1 MTKKILEIT
10 KVDGG
15 VPKGTILDELLFLIR
30 ISDFYH
36 GLLSNVKL
44 SDHDTSLF
52 LITHEINGSASELNS
67 ELISKYSMPLC
78 LISEIIH
85 PS

>member
-1 MTKKILEIT
+1 MTKNVLKIT
-10 KVDGG
+10 KIDAG
-15 VPKGTILDELLFLIR
+15 VPEGTILDQLLFLIR
-30 ISDFYH
+30 ISELYG

-44 SDHDTSLF
+44 SDDDTSLF

-67 ELISKYSMPLC
+67 ELISKYSMSLC

-85 PS
+85 PR

>member
-1 MTKKILEIT
+1 MTKKVLKIT
-10 KVDGG
+10 KIDAG
-15 VPKGTILDELLFLIR
+15 VPEGTILDQLLFLIR
-30 ISDFYH
+30 ISELYG

-44 SDHDTSLF
+44 SDDDTSLF

-67 ELISKYSMPLC
+67 ELISKYSMSLC

-85 PS
+85 PR

>member
-1 MTKKILEIT
+1 MWQKILKIT

-15 VPKGTILDELLFLIR
+15 VPEGTILDQLLFLIR
-30 ISDFYH
+30 ISDLYD

-52 LITHEINGSASELNS
+52 LITHEVNGSASELNS

-78 LISEIIH
+78 LMSEIIH